1 MWENHIYGED
11 IFNILCDVVR
21 NFKHRNNMETVL
33 VEILVG
39 LPGSGKT
46 YYAKE
51 QGAQPDAI
59 FADHSKE
66 KVMYICTDND
76 AYYGRKPQT
85 IEQLIH
91 NHEFEYWITHHNQ
104 NWDHWIIDGLF
115 LTNDVQ
121 HKVIDALYNEI
132 NKYTNDIKL
141 KIRFVYFKED
151 REACLHNDR
160 ARNREKLANIT
171 IEHADY
177 EKPDIEALQKD
188 FPKFEF
194 ELVEKEVHKMNV
206 FESKFLTKG
215 SYYNENELRSDTW
228 CLGGTWGDC
237 WGNSG
242 QVSADAQPTVFEEFD
257 DLLTEL
263 CPNITLLQ
271 YKKLYNS
278 LVSIETE
285 EEHDYYGGST
295 KKAYYKCNL
304 DDLYNM
310 MIEMGLINENE

>member
-1 MWENHIYGED
+1 MD
-11 IFNILCDVVR
+11 
-21 NFKHRNNMETVL
+21 TVL

-51 QGAQPDAI
+51 QGVHPDII
-59 FADHSKE
+59 FADRSKE
-66 KVMYICTDND
+66 KARYICTDKEYC
-76 AYYGRKPQT
+76 ASRS
-85 IEQLIH
+85 IENIIH
-91 NHEFEYWITHHNQ
+91 GHEFGYWIMFHNQ

-121 HKVIDALYNEI
+121 HKVVDALNSEI
-132 NKYTNDIKL
+132 IKCIDNIKL

-151 REACLHNDR
+151 REACLYNDR
-160 ARNREKLANIT
+160 ARNRKKLANIT

-215 SYYNENELRSDTW
+215 SYYNEQELRSDTW
-228 CLGGTWGDC
+228 CLGGTCGNC
-237 WGNSG
+237 WDDTLSHIG
-242 QVSADAQPTVFEEFD
+242 ADMQPTEFKEFD

-271 YKKLYNS
+271 YKKLYNAT
-278 LVSIETE
+278 VSIETE
-285 EEHDYYGGST
+285 RECDYYGGST
-295 KKAYYKCNL
+295 ENAYYKCNL
-304 DDLYNM
+304 KDLYNM
-310 MIEMGLINENE
+310 MVEMGLINENE

>member
-1 MWENHIYGED
+1 
-11 IFNILCDVVR
+11 
-21 NFKHRNNMETVL
+21 METVL

-46 YYAKE
+46 YYAKK
-51 QGAQPDAI
+51 QGVHPDVC
-59 FADHSKE
+59 FADLSKE
-66 KVMYICTDND
+66 KAMYICTDKD
-76 AYYGRKPQT
+76 AYYDRKPRT
-85 IEQLIH
+85 IEQIIH
-91 NHEFEYWITHHNQ
+91 NCEFGYWIMCHNT

-121 HKVIDALYNEI
+121 HKVVEALNREI
-132 NKYTNDIKL
+132 IKYVDKYLDDIKL

-151 REACLHNDR
+151 REACLYNDR

-177 EKPDIEALQKD
+177 EKPNIESLQSE

-194 ELVEKEVHKMNV
+194 ELLEKEVHKMNV

-215 SYYNENELRSDTW
+215 SYDNERELRSDTW
-228 CLGGTWGDC
+228 CLGGTCGNC
-237 WGNSG
+237 WNDTLSHIG
-242 QVSADAQPTVFEEFD
+242 ADAQPTEFKEFD

-295 KKAYYKCNL
+295 ENAYYKCNL
-304 DDLYNM
+304 KDLYNM
-310 MIEMGLINENE
+310 MVEMDLINENE

>member
-1 MWENHIYGED
+1 
-11 IFNILCDVVR
+11 
-21 NFKHRNNMETVL
+21 METVL

-51 QGAQPDAI
+51 QGAQPDVI

-66 KVMYICTDND
+66 TVMYICTDDD

-85 IEQLIH
+85 IEQIIH
-91 NHEFEYWITHHNQ
+91 NHEFGRRIMCRIH

-115 LTNDVQ
+115 LTNSSQ
-121 HKVIDALYNEI
+121 RKVVGALYNEI

-151 REACLHNDR
+151 REACLYNDKV
-160 ARNREKLANIT
+160 RNREKLANIT

-177 EKPDIEALQKD
+177 EKPDIDTLQKD
-188 FPKFEF
+188 FPKFKF
-194 ELVEKEVHKMNV
+194 EILEKEIHKMSV

-215 SYYNENELRSDTW
+215 SWYNENELRSDTW
-228 CLGGTWGDC
+228 CLGGSWGDC

-242 QVSADAQPTVFEEFD
+242 KVSADEQPKEFKEFD
-257 DLLTEL
+257 DLLMEV
-263 CPNITLLQ
+263 CPNITFLQ
-271 YKKLYNS
+271 YKKIYNS
-278 LVSIETE
+278 LVSIESGCE
-285 EEHDYYGGST
+285 NDYYGGST
-295 KKAYYKCNL
+295 ENAYYKCNL
-304 DDLYNM
+304 KDLYNM
-310 MIEMGLINENE
+310 LIEMGLINENENA

>member
-1 MWENHIYGED
+1 
-11 IFNILCDVVR
+11 
-21 NFKHRNNMETVL
+21 METVL

-51 QGAQPDAI
+51 CGAQPDVI

-66 KVMYICTDND
+66 KSMYICADKEYCTSRQIRD
-76 AYYGRKPQT
+76 
-85 IEQLIH
+85 IIH
-91 NHEFEYWITHHNQ
+91 EHRFGYWIMRRDQ
-104 NWDHWIIDGLF
+104 NLNHWIVDGLF

-121 HKVIDALYNEI
+121 HQVVEAINAEI
-132 NKYTNDIKL
+132 NKHTDDIKL

-151 REACLHNDR
+151 RKACLYNDQV
-160 ARNREKLANIT
+160 RNREKLANIT

-194 ELVEKEVHKMNV
+194 ELLEKEVHKMNI
-206 FESKFLTKG
+206 FESKFLTKA
-215 SYYNENELRSDTW
+215 SYYNDKELRSDIW
-228 CLGGTWGDC
+228 CLGGTWGNC
-237 WGNSG
+237 WEDSG
-242 QVSADAQPTVFEEFD
+242 QISADKQPTDFKEFD
-257 DLLTEL
+257 DLLIET
-263 CPNITLLQ
+263 CPNITLMQ

-278 LVSIETE
+278 LVTIETE
-285 EEHDYYGGST
+285 YENDYYGGST
-295 KKAYYKCNL
+295 ENAYYKCNL
-304 DDLYNM
+304 KDLYNM

>member
-1 MWENHIYGED
+1 MD
-11 IFNILCDVVR
+11 
-21 NFKHRNNMETVL
+21 TVL

-51 QGAQPDAI
+51 QGVHPDVI
-59 FADHSKE
+59 FADRSKE
-66 KVMYICTDND
+66 KAMYICTDKEYCASRPIPIKD
-76 AYYGRKPQT
+76 IIAG
-85 IEQLIH
+85 H
-91 NHEFEYWITHHNQ
+91 SFGYWIAHRNK

-121 HKVIDALYNEI
+121 HKVVDALNREI
-132 NKYTNDIKL
+132 GKYVDAIKL

-151 REACLHNDR
+151 REACLYNDQ
-160 ARNREKLANIT
+160 ARNRNKLANIT

-177 EKPDIEALQKD
+177 EKPDIETLQKD

-194 ELVEKEVHKMNV
+194 EMVEKDVHKMNI
-206 FESKFLTKG
+206 FETKFLTKG
-215 SYYNENELRSDTW
+215 SCYNENELRSDTW
-228 CLGGTWGDC
+228 CLGGTWGNC

-242 QVSADAQPTVFEEFD
+242 QVSADEQPTEFKEFD

-271 YKKLYNS
+271 YKKLYKAT
-278 LVSIETE
+278 VSIETE
-285 EEHDYYGGST
+285 EEYDYYGGSVEN
-295 KKAYYKCNL
+295 AYYKCNL
-304 DDLYNM
+304 KDLYNM
-310 MIEMGLINENE
+310 MVEMDLINENE